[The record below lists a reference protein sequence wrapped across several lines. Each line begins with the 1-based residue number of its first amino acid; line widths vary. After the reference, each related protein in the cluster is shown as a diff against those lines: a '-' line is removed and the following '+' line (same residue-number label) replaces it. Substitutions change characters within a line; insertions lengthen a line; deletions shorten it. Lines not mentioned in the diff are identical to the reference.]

1 MCVAQLLAYWSE
13 WGTSKYSSSFS
24 WRFPFALQAILALC
38 ASTLL
43 FFMPE
48 SPRWLFI
55 HSRDEDAVE
64 ILNRLRNSSGDDSVA
79 GIEAQEIRAAIVY
92 ENSVQRGWFQLFAKD
107 NIRSR
112 WRVALAVGLQ
122 SMQPFSGS
130 AVISY
135 YQTYM

>member
-1 MCVAQLLAYWSE
+1 MALC
-13 WGTSKYSSSFS
+13 SSF
-24 WRFPFALQAILALC
+24 
-38 ASTLL
+38 LL

-48 SPRWLFI
+48 SPRWLFV

-64 ILNRLRNSSGDDSVA
+64 VLNALRDTSGNDSSA
-79 GIEAQEIRAAIVY
+79 AIEAQEIRAAIVY
-92 ENSVQRGWFQLFAKD
+92 ENSVQRGWPQLFAKD

-112 WRVALAVGLQ
+112 WRVALSIGVQ